1 MKHYN
6 ITLNNSVNINTDV
19 ANPLQIEGTIAIK
32 SSGGVREMMLSIFN
46 LSSSNRSKALDGEV
60 NSIQVELNNG
70 IVFDGDIINA
80 QDQHINYTD
89 ISSTYFCK
97 EYSGA
102 SNKTHRISQKDTTT
116 NKVLV
121 ELCTKENK
129 KLNDFSTPEN
139 IKKFIEYGDTKS
151 IIDRISSDYGKKAI
165 YQKNTITVLD
175 KDKALP
181 KPVKH
186 IPAQDIAN
194 NGVAIGLG
202 STQGRI
208 FITCKMQ
215 PDLQVGDSIKID
227 NTEFV
232 SFAGTAYATSTKFA
246 SLTDNDGDY
255 RILSLVHLFN
265 YYNGRFE
272 TKIEALM

>member
-1 MKHYN
+1 M
-6 ITLNNSVNINTDV
+6 NINTDV